1 MLSTPDT
8 WPSWTPPGH
17 SLLTQ
22 TEELTD
28 TEDASITPEDP
39 YKQPGLHHLLQT
51 QKFSCLSRLV
61 NITAYVLRFV
71 KNCKENKQVKKT
83 GPLTPTE
90 RDEATRRL
98 IQNAQQLTYSNI
110 IVSLPSKA
118 ANTSTISTPSSSVQR
133 QIQPSSLGWENTQRT
148 PRRFNEVPNTL
159 TTEK

>member
-1 MLSTPDT
+1 MWRSGPSWLLSTPET

-61 NITAYVLRFV
+61 NITAYVL
-71 KNCKENKQVKKT
+71 
-83 GPLTPTE
+83 
-90 RDEATRRL
+90 
-98 IQNAQQLTYSNI
+98 
-110 IVSLPSKA
+110 
-118 ANTSTISTPSSSVQR
+118 
-133 QIQPSSLGWENTQRT
+133 
-148 PRRFNEVPNTL
+148 
-159 TTEK
+159 